1 MPAPKRPAR
10 KTSAAKSE
18 PQPEFP
24 IVYVKYHDHCW
35 LEAKELEKIHVA
47 TPYVVEETGFL
58 LLETEKYIT
67 LAKERSTDGEKGKVQ
82 YDDVTIIMRSDILS
96 LRTFPMDGS
105 SGEETNTAKTR
116 RREDANGKNAS
127 GKNAKGR

>member
-10 KTSAAKSE
+10 KTSRVKSE

-35 LEAKELEKIHVA
+35 LEAKDLAKIDVA
-47 TPYVVEETGFL
+47 KPYVVEETGFL
-58 LLETEKYIT
+58 LVENPKFIT

-82 YDDVTIIMRSDILS
+82 YDDVTIIMRSDILE
-96 LRTFPMDGS
+96 LELFAR
-105 SGEETNTAKTR
+105 AKPVKASR
-116 RREDANGKNAS
+116 RRAG
-127 GKNAKGR
+127 